1 MPYEWQS
8 ALAGKGIPTILS
20 VCADTKACACAYKC
34 RGLDILRHPLYQGG
48 YVHQH
53 CHHQQGSLVPW
64 WRWGCQHTPPPTH
77 THTTI
82 YPIIKPHTKHTVS
95 SGCFDGI
102 CLQSKQSERGM
113 EPETKIGRRRRDG
126 QTHALLSASIE
137 NAILPCCS
145 SALHTREHAPY
156 SHSVRVTLMELIWET
171 SAALP
176 GRGIYWQGESQ
187 TQSITLPV
195 CPIISHQERWPAKIN
210 WLFHEKQSIW
220 KDDVLSAVRSHLPAL
235 WNRIMA
241 GKWSSSQGP
250 RGDMCACV

>member
-1 MPYEWQS
+1 M
-8 ALAGKGIPTILS
+8 
-20 VCADTKACACAYKC
+20 D
-34 RGLDILRHPLYQGG
+34 
-48 YVHQH
+48 
-53 CHHQQGSLVPW
+53 
-64 WRWGCQHTPPPTH
+64 TH
-77 THTTI
+77 T
-82 YPIIKPHTKHTVS
+82 
-95 SGCFDGI
+95 
-102 CLQSKQSERGM
+102 
-113 EPETKIGRRRRDG
+113 
-126 QTHALLSASIE
+126 LLSASIE
-137 NAILPCCS
+137 NAILSCCS

-156 SHSVRVTLMELIWET
+156 PHSVRVTLMELIWET

-195 CPIISHQERWPAKIN
+195 CPIISHQERWLAKIN

-250 RGDMCACV
+250 RGDVHMCVGLRRATRYVSWWRLLLPPLRPLYVYLLVSLIWGSSCPVSQSHLFWPAVVTVSLICINWSPDFAHLAPHLVSH